1 MILVSNKL
9 SKCCRQTMLF
19 VNTTKGGFIMQ
30 KCVHC
35 GDEETVKGTELPER
49 SCPDCDEIME
59 VIKHRSNYHYNCP
72 DCDQLIEIAD
82 HLMDRSEFEW
92 LRLK

>member
-1 MILVSNKL
+1 MILINNRL
-9 SKCCRQTMLF
+9 SKCCRQPMLF
-19 VNTTKGGFIMQ
+19 VTTTAGGFIKQ

-35 GDEETVKGTELPER
+35 GGEETVKGTELPEH
-49 SCPDCDEIME
+49 SCPDCDETME

-72 DCDQLIEIAD
+72 DCEHLIDISD

-92 LRLK
+92 LRVK